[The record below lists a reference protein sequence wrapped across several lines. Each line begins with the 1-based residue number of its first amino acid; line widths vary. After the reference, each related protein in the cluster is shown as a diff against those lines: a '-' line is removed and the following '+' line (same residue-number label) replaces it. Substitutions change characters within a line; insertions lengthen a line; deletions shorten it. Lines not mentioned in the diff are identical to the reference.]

1 MLRQLDDRVHLA
13 DVERG
18 RLRAHGRHR
27 AARVEAS
34 QGAQAAKQ
42 SGLRHDAAV
51 TPQAVEKQARGG
63 KLLPVYLFVGDER
76 LLRDRAIDAVRK
88 AALGAGIAAFN
99 EDKFT
104 AGEAT
109 VGRIVSAA
117 RTVPMM
123 APKRF
128 VQVRSLE
135 RWDKAAKSAD
145 DDAASDDDAATP
157 LDDLQEYAKAPIDST
172 CVVLVATKLDGR
184 RRLVALARKQ
194 GFLVECNP
202 LEARELVAFVGSAVE
217 ERGHTID
224 GDTAAL
230 IAEMVGP
237 ELSPVV
243 DAVERLSLFV
253 GAGNPITD
261 EAVQQCVLRI
271 RAADTW
277 GVVAAVQKRDIA
289 SALATLKEAYDPRDR
304 GLPMLGAIAWSIR
317 QLAKYKTALDDGA
330 SAGEAAR
337 RAAAFSPDR
346 ARELGERARALRPR
360 DLERWLTVLAETDLA
375 LKGSKR
381 APDAVL
387 EDMVTRLCRK

>member
-1 MLRQLDDRVHLA
+1 V
-13 DVERG
+13 
-18 RLRAHGRHR
+18 
-27 AARVEAS
+27 S
-34 QGAQAAKQ
+34 SPQ
-42 SGLRHDAAV
+42 S
-51 TPQAVEKQARGG
+51 VEKNAQSG

-76 LLRDRAIDAVRK
+76 MLRDRAIDAVR
-88 AALGAGIAAFN
+88 ASALGSGIAAFN

-104 AGEAT
+104 AGET
-109 VGRIVSAA
+109 SVSRIVSAA

-135 RWDKAAKSAD
+135 RWDKAKAGEDDTDAT
-145 DDAASDDDAATP
+145 DDAAATP
-157 LDDLQEYAKAPIDST
+157 LDELHDYAKAPVDST
-172 CVVLVATKLDGR
+172 CMVLVATKLDGR

-202 LEARELVAFVGSAVE
+202 LEPRELVDFVASAAK
-217 ERGHTID
+217 ERGNAID
-224 GDTAAL
+224 GETAAL
-230 IAEMVGP
+230 IAELVGP

-243 DAVERLSLFV
+243 DALERLSLFV
-253 GAGNPITD
+253 GPSNPITD
-261 EAVQQCVLRI
+261 EAVRQCVTRV

-277 GVVAAVQKRDIA
+277 SVVAAMQKRDLA
-289 SALATLKEAYDPRDR
+289 AGLATLKEAYDPRDR

-317 QLAKYKTALDDGA
+317 QLAKYKSALDDGA
-330 SAGEAAR
+330 GPGEASR
-337 RAAAFSPDR
+337 RAAAFSPQR
-346 ARELGERARALRPR
+346 ARELGDRARALKPR

-387 EDMVTRLCRK
+387 EDMVTRLCRR

>member
-1 MLRQLDDRVHLA
+1 MP
-13 DVERG
+13 
-18 RLRAHGRHR
+18 
-27 AARVEAS
+27 S
-34 QGAQAAKQ
+34 
-42 SGLRHDAAV
+42 
-51 TPQAVEKQARGG
+51 PQAVEKQALSG

-76 LLRDRAIDAVRK
+76 LLRDRAVDAVRK
-88 AALGAGIAAFN
+88 AALGSGIAAFN

-109 VGRIVSAA
+109 PARIISAA

-135 RWDKAAKSAD
+135 RWDKAKAGD
-145 DDAASDDDAATP
+145 VDDAADDGDDTTTP
-157 LDDLQEYAKAPIDST
+157 LDELHDYAKAPIDST
-172 CVVLVATKLDGR
+172 CMVLVATKLDGR
-184 RRLVALARKQ
+184 RRLMALARKQ

-202 LEARELVAFVGSAVE
+202 LEPRELVDFVVSATS
-217 ERGHTID
+217 ERGHAID
-224 GDTAAL
+224 GETAAL
-230 IAEMVGP
+230 IAELVGP

-253 GAGNPITD
+253 GAGAAITD
-261 EAVQQCVLRI
+261 EAVQQCVTRI
-271 RAADTW
+271 RSADTW
-277 GVVAAVQKRDIA
+277 GVVAAVQKRDLA
-289 SALATLKEAYDPRDR
+289 AALATLEQAYDPRDR

-330 SAGEAAR
+330 SAGEASR
-337 RAAAFSPDR
+337 RAAAFAPQR

-387 EDMVTRLCRK
+387 EDMVTRLCKR